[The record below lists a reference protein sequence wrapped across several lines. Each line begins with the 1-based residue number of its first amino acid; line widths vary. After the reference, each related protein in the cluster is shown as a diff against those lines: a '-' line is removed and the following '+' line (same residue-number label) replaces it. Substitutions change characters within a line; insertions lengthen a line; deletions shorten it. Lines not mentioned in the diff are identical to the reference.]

1 MDTSARGALA
11 TGLTQDITA
20 WLREA
25 SSGNLD
31 AEANLLQALYHD
43 LHRLARRHLRNERLG
58 HTLGATALVHE
69 AYMRLMRGQDNT
81 WNNRV
86 HFFATASNVMRRLLV
101 DHARRRATVK
111 RGEGVVA
118 VALDDVPEPRLP
130 HSPERLLAIDEALTE
145 LARQEPRQAQ
155 VVEMRFFAGMTDDEI
170 AAALGIS
177 SRTVKREWAVAKVWL
192 YAYLKA

>member
-1 MDTSARGALA
+1 METSARGALA

-20 WLREA
+20 WLRDA
-25 SSGNLD
+25 AAGNLD
-31 AEANLLQALYHD
+31 AEANLLQALYRD
-43 LHRLARRHLRNERLG
+43 LHRLARRHLRNERAG

-69 AYMRLMRGQDNT
+69 AYLRLMRGQENS

-101 DHARRRATVK
+101 DHARRRTAVK
-111 RGEGVVA
+111 RGDGVIA
-118 VALDDVPEPRLP
+118 VVLDDVPEPRLP
-130 HSPERLLAIDEALTE
+130 HAPERLLAIDEALTE
-145 LARQEPRQAQ
+145 LARKEPRQAQ
-155 VVEMRFFAGMTDDEI
+155 VVEMRFFAGMTDEEI
-170 AAALGIS
+170 AAALGVS